1 MNGANAQP
9 SRETVEPP
17 SGTRT
22 PTAPITSLKSPHSAL
37 THSMYRENAR
47 YFQKSLAEN
56 SGLSVAAELLENAF
70 GLTKARDNSAK

>member
-1 MNGANAQP
+1 
-9 SRETVEPP
+9 
-17 SGTRT
+17 
-22 PTAPITSLKSPHSAL
+22 
-37 THSMYRENAR
+37 MYRENAR